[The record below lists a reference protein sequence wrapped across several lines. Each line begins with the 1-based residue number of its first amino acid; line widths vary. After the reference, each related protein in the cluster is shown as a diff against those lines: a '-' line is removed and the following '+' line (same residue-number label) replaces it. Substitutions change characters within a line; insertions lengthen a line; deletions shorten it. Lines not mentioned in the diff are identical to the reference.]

1 MAHHLDTE
9 ADGDELRQNARIS
22 RRSRQVLVR
31 NLLGLYWS
39 GVALIAV
46 FTAFFLVTH
55 VRQPEIFW
63 GASLAGFLAAL
74 AVLAVGFAFF
84 QHRAAHAYRDP
95 TFREPIFIVLTIFG
109 AIMLVAVVHHPLAF
123 GYAVCAA
130 PMMARLQPRMANL
143 VLLVWISI
151 NTLIVVAF
159 WQRTDIWYL
168 PLVAGGF
175 QMTALL
181 FAATLMREWRSVEKL
196 SRLNRDL
203 GSTRELLQSVGA
215 VLEKTRIARE
225 LHDVTGHKL
234 TAAKLQLELLEDEA
248 ADPKQKERATQ
259 VKTMVLDL
267 MRDLRH
273 LIVDVNQDDSI
284 NLAESIRI
292 LTHSLPEGLCN
303 ASIEPVTSLSSGQA
317 QTLLR
322 IAQEGVTNALRHSEA
337 TRLNIS
343 LEQTS
348 DAVLLTIEDDGR
360 GFDVPRGGDSAG
372 LGLTTMKDRM
382 EALGG
387 TFVVESQKGQGTH
400 LQATLP
406 LKTPHAP

>member
-1 MAHHLDTE
+1 MTRHLKSE

-22 RRSRQVLVR
+22 RRSRHVLVR
-31 NLLGLYWS
+31 NLQGLYWS
-39 GVALIAV
+39 GAGLIV
-46 FTAFFLVTH
+46 VLTTFFLVTY

-74 AVLAVGFAFF
+74 GILAVGFAFF

-95 TFREPIFIVLTIFG
+95 TFREPIFIGLTIFG

-130 PMMARLQPRMANL
+130 PMMARLQSRMANL
-143 VLLVWISI
+143 VLLGWISI

-159 WQRTDIWYL
+159 WQHTDIWYL

-248 ADPKQKERATQ
+248 AEPKQKERVTQ
-259 VKTMVLDL
+259 VKTMVVDL

-292 LTHSLPEGLCN
+292 LTHSLPDGLCD
-303 ASIEPVTSLSSGQA
+303 ASLEPVAGLSSGQA

-360 GFDVPRGGDSAG
+360 GFDLPGNRDGDG
-372 LGLTTMKDRM
+372 LGLATMRERM
-382 EALGG
+382 ESLGG
-387 TFVVESQKGQGTH
+387 TFVVDTKQGRGTR
-400 LQATLP
+400 LLAALP
-406 LKTPHAP
+406 LKDPYAS